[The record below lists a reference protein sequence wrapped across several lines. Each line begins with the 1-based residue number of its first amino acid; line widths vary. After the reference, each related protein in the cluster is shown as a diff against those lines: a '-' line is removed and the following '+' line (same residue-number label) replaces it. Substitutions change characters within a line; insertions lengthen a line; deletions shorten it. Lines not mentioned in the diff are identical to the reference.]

1 MPKCDFKKAAKQ
13 LYWNTLHYGG
23 SAVNLLHIFR
33 EPFPKK
39 ISGLLLLKN
48 LKIRLASLVNSRI
61 WLKVQ
66 SAKYLIDRHI
76 ENQIS
81 KIKKKHAKKLEDVKL
96 EIPNCGIKHGIAVR
110 PSKSEMV
117 AIAENI
123 WDQIERNDLCQNLM
137 KKERV
142 KTALRW
148 FSSTLNLISFIR
160 SLSMIRSKQK
170 C

>member
-23 SAVNLLHIFR
+23 SAVNLLHIFK

-48 LKIRLASLVNSRI
+48 LKIRLASLVNSTI

-66 SAKYLIDRHI
+66 SIKYLINCHI

-81 KIKKKHAKKLEDVKL
+81 KIKKKHAKKLDTLIFEK
-96 EIPNCGIKHGIAVR
+96 
-110 PSKSEMV
+110 
-117 AIAENI
+117 
-123 WDQIERNDLCQNLM
+123 
-137 KKERV
+137 KKER
-142 KTALRW
+142 W
-148 FSSTLNLISFIR
+148 FTE
-160 SLSMIRSKQK
+160 QQ
-170 C
+170 